1 MQLEKLITNSGI
13 FFSDVK
19 IIIPQIFEDNRGYF
33 YESWNR
39 ESFNSMVKTTVF
51 CQENHSYSK
60 KNTLRGLHF
69 QIEPYSQA
77 KFVECISGEIYDVVV
92 DIRKDS
98 PTFLQ
103 WGGVKLS
110 EGNHKQLFIPEG
122 YAHGFY
128 TLSDNAHLIYK
139 VNNHWH
145 QEAERTI
152 IWNDP
157 NLSINWL
164 QLSTTPLLSDK
175 DASGKRIDELLS
187 EEFF

>member
-1 MQLEKLITNSGI
+1 M
-13 FFSDVK
+13 
-19 IIIPQIFEDNRGYF
+19 
-33 YESWNR
+33 
-39 ESFNSMVKTTVF
+39 
-51 CQENHSYSK
+51 
-60 KNTLRGLHF
+60 
-69 QIEPYSQA
+69 
-77 KFVECISGEIYDVVV
+77 
-92 DIRKDS
+92 
-98 PTFLQ
+98 
-103 WGGVKLS
+103 GGVKLS
-110 EGNHKQLFIPEG
+110 ELNHKQLFIPEG

-187 EEFF
+187 EEFLMKILITGAEGQLRKKFSLESPSKIKDDELIIIRANKEVLDLSNESACKNIIEKLNQIGF